1 MVIELLVWS
10 WNCCCV
16 YWAVVWSLNWLSF
29 LNYGHKSH
37 KAGEKCKRFQIAFSV
52 FSLVLIL
59 SGSFA
64 LFEVL
69 FVSLVTLVGL
79 VGCLMTLT
87 FMLSSLSHFNTNAYV
102 QCPTEVDNHFRRSGA
117 SKAYKRGKAC
127 IKLSYVRDNLL
138 PRSPRSCVVL
148 CKCSVAWHALRK
160 VHWSSVTRDVF

>member
-1 MVIELLVWS
+1 MELLLCLLS
-10 WNCCCV
+10 CCV
-16 YWAVVWSLNWLSF
+16 VTELIVFSELCTQL
-29 LNYGHKSH
+29 SH

-117 SKAYKRGKAC
+117 SKAYKRGKAY

-148 CKCSVAWHALRK
+148 CKCSVA
-160 VHWSSVTRDVF
+160 